1 MKITVNYI
9 DGTQKI
15 FENITKIFKPNPY
28 DDDKTELDYKEEFLK
43 NANIYQLIG
52 ENVNCTLDL
61 ISKKSSYAIIEF

>member
-15 FENITKIFKPNPY
+15 FENITKIFKLNPY

>member
-15 FENITKIFKPNPY
+15 FENITKIFKLNPY
-28 DDDKTELDYKEEFLK
+28 DGDKTELDYKEEFLK

-52 ENVNCTLDL
+52 KNVNCTLDL